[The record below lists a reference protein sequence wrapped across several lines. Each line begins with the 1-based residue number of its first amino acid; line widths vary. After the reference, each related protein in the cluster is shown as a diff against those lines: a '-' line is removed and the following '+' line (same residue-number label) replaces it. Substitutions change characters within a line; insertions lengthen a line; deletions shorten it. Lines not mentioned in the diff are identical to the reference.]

1 LGYGVSGSVLR
12 DLLGREPVSDGN
24 LPIAHP
30 PQVERISRVV
40 ADLERAEGFYRDGLG
55 FRRVGHGPT
64 EPALAWPPGQSVRMH
79 LGAQEIELVRFAIPG
94 QPYPC
99 GSRSND
105 LWFQHLAIVVSD
117 MDAAYAVLSTQPAM
131 RPISADG
138 PQTLPPRNGGVRAFK
153 FRDPDGH
160 PLELIWFS
168 QGQGRPLWHQPGAS
182 PIFLG
187 IDHSAL
193 AVSDTG
199 RSIRF
204 YRRLG
209 LRVSYRS
216 RNFGPAQARLDGLPG
231 ARAGITGLR
240 SPASSG
246 PGIELLGYRP
256 PGRRIAV
263 APHDIAADWITF
275 RAPGSAAAPRMLRD
289 PDGHRLL
296 LVGSPAD

>member
-1 LGYGVSGSVLR
+1 VSQS
-12 DLLGREPVSDGN
+12 N
-24 LPIAHP
+24 LPIARQ
-30 PQVERISRVV
+30 PQIERISRVV
-40 ADLERAEGFYRDGLG
+40 ADLERAEAFYRDGLG

-64 EPALAWPPGQSVRMH
+64 EPALSCPPGQSVRMR
-79 LGAQEIELVRFAIPG
+79 LGSQEIELVRFAVPG

-99 GSRSND
+99 CSGSND
-105 LWFQHLAIVVSD
+105 LWFQHLAIAVSD
-117 MDAAYAVLSTQPAM
+117 MDAAYAVLSAQPAM
-131 RPISADG
+131 RPISTTG

-153 FRDPDGH
+153 FRDLDGH
-160 PLELIWFS
+160 PLELIWFPS
-168 QGQGRPLWHQPGAS
+168 GQGRPLWQRPGES
-182 PIFLG
+182 PPFLG
-187 IDHSAL
+187 IDHTAL
-193 AVSDTG
+193 AVSNTG

-209 LRVSYRS
+209 LRVAYRS

-246 PGIELLGYRP
+246 PGIELLEYRP

-263 APHDIAADWITF
+263 APNDIAADWISI
-275 RAPGSAAAPRMLRD
+275 RVPWSGGARMLRD

-296 LVGSPAD
+296 LVGSPSH